1 MHFDHSYGNFIF
13 LLQTEKGTFVAVGVR
28 INLGFFI
35 DGTKIL
41 VTHVNTLVLINIL
54 LINEVLLLLK
64 FFFFVA
70 KLMIFYYIFSF
81 QSR

>member
-41 VTHVNTLVLINIL
+41 VTHVSTLVLINIL

-64 FFFFVA
+64 IFFCCEAHDFLLHF
-70 KLMIFYYIFSF
+70 
-81 QSR
+81 

>member
-1 MHFDHSYGNFIF
+1 MHFNHSYGNFIF

-64 FFFFVA
+64 IFFVA
-70 KLMIFYYIFSF
+70 RLMIFYYIFSF

>member
-41 VTHVNTLVLINIL
+41 VTHVNALVLINIL

-64 FFFFVA
+64 FVFFCCEAHDF
-70 KLMIFYYIFSF
+70 LLHF
-81 QSR
+81 